1 MVKIIAFFKAAGA
14 LIKKWA
20 WILIAAII
28 VGLLITCSVQCSQN
42 RKLKEQYEISTG
54 NEKSLWD
61 RINGNQKDI
70 AAYQTTIES
79 LKHINDSTVQ
89 HLLAKQEELKIKN
102 KELQAMLSLAS
113 NFHTTDTLRL
123 TDTIFKEPN
132 FALDTTIRDEWRTV
146 NLGLHWPGEICL
158 DAWMRSQKEVFI
170 TSVRETIKPPKKC
183 AFLRWF
189 QKKHTVVR
197 VRIEEDNPWLET
209 EQNMYIQ
216 ILDTK

>member
-1 MVKIIAFFKAAGA
+1 MLKIIAFFKAAWA
-14 LIKKWA
+14 FIKKWA
-20 WILIAAII
+20 WILIAAVI

-42 RKLKEQYEISTG
+42 KKLKEQYEISTG

-89 HLLAKQEELKIKN
+89 HLLAKQDELKIKN

-113 NFHTTDTLRL
+113 HFHTTDTIRL
-123 TDTIFKEPN
+123 TDTIFREPD
-132 FALDTTIRDEWRTV
+132 FILDTTVRDEWRTIE
-146 NLGLHWPGEICL
+146 LGLRWPGDICL
-158 DAWMRSQKEVFI
+158 DAWMLSQKEVFI

-183 AFLRWF
+183 TFLRLF

-197 VRIEEDNPWLET
+197 VRIEEDNPWLES